1 MYFLLIFFIQSLPL
15 TCLIYSFLYGYA
27 AYLTIIR
34 RTVQFG
40 RLERK
45 AVVSVVLVLDA
56 GCVVGGG
63 KYVYD
68 VFLWSPYVHDK

>member
-1 MYFLLIFFIQSLPL
+1 MYFPPMFIQPLHL
-15 TCLIYSFLYGYA
+15 TCLIYSFLYRYA
-27 AYLTIIR
+27 VYLTLIR

-40 RLERK
+40 SLERK

-68 VFLWSPYVHDK
+68 VFFRSPYVHDK